1 MAHGQSTPR
10 KPQAGDIG
18 EERFR
23 LLVESV
29 QDYAIFMLDPDGTV
43 RSWNAGAQRLKGYLA
58 DEIIGKSMEVF
69 YPADAIARGWPAEAL
84 KRAAAQGRI
93 EDEGWRV
100 RKDGQRFW
108 ASVVITALRDASGK
122 LQGFAKVTRDLSERR
137 QHEEALRQSEAQLR
151 LLIDAVEDCAIFM
164 LSPAGEV
171 LTWNSGAER
180 ITGYAASEVTG
191 RHFDMFFT
199 EEDLATGLPA
209 RELDMARR
217 TGRAQTEGWR
227 LRKDGQVFWANV
239 TLSRMLA
246 PDGTLRGYAKVT
258 RDLSEQQRW
267 AELGKSNRRMEEFLA
282 MLAHE
287 LRNPLAPLRNAV
299 EIMALHEE
307 LPPFM
312 ADVRQLIDRQTRHLT
327 RLVDDLLDVGR
338 ITTGK
343 ISLLK
348 GWLDVREVIRASVDS
363 IRPLAAQKRQSI
375 TLDLPGEPAGIV
387 GDATRLAQAFQ
398 NLLTNATRYTP
409 DGGAIRVT
417 GLPQGANFRMEVID
431 NGIGLQPGASDRI
444 FHLFSQEPISRD
456 AADTG
461 LGIGLS
467 LARRIAELHG
477 GNLTASSAGPGQGST
492 FTMVLPMSRRPSQT
506 APMTDER
513 PALRSRRV
521 LVIDDNQDSTDS
533 MVAVLSLL
541 GHQAKGAYGGSDGL
555 AAAKAF
561 CPDVVL
567 LDLEMPDMDGFEVAR
582 QLRSHFDD
590 HLLIIAVT
598 GYGRQGDRQSTLVTG
613 FDGHLTKPVGFEQLE
628 AVLAAVTPAA
638 H

>member
-29 QDYAIFMLDPDGTV
+29 QDYAIFMLDPDGMV
-43 RSWNAGAQRLKGYLA
+43 RSWNAGAQRLKGYSA

-69 YPADAIARGWPAEAL
+69 YPGDAIARGWPAEAL
-84 KRAAAQGRI
+84 RRAAAQGRI

-108 ASVVITALRDASGK
+108 ASVVITALRDDSGK

-151 LLIDAVEDCAIFM
+151 VLIDAVEDCAIFM

-180 ITGYAASEVTG
+180 ITGYAANEVAG

-209 RELDMARR
+209 RELELARR

-227 LRKDGQVFWANV
+227 VRKDGQVFWANV

-258 RDLSEQQRW
+258 RDLSEQQRL

-327 RLVDDLLDVGR
+327 RLVDDLLDVAR

-363 IRPLAAQKRQSI
+363 IRLKAAEKQQSVE
-375 TLDLPGEPAGIV
+375 LDLPDEPVGIV

-409 DGGAIRVT
+409 EGGSIRIS
-417 GLPQGANFRMEVID
+417 GRRQGTAFRAEVID
-431 NGIGLQPGASDRI
+431 NGIGLQPGASERI
-444 FHLFSQEPISRD
+444 FHLFSQEPVSRD
-456 AADTG
+456 IADTG

-506 APMTDER
+506 PPMTDER

-541 GHQAKGAYGGSDGL
+541 GHEAKGAYGGSDGL

-561 CPDVVL
+561 RPDVVL